1 MRVDTIACWVVN
13 LLRTLSSKLLEAID
27 AAKNSSSR
35 NFVQSVE
42 LVVNVKDV
50 DLTKPENRFTET
62 IELPNGLG
70 KKRRK
75 ICVIA
80 SGDVALKA
88 ERMQLVDKVM
98 GKEDIETLVGNKR
111 LAKKLAG
118 KYDYFIVDPSMMG
131 IAAKALGAALGARG
145 KAPVPIPPG
154 TELEKLVEKY
164 SRSVTIRLRKG
175 PMLGCLVGT
184 EDMESKALAENAET
198 VITRVVERL
207 EKRFRNVASIY
218 VKKTMGEPVRV
229 VVEEK

>member
-1 MRVDTIACWVVN
+1 M
-13 LLRTLSSKLLEAID
+13 LRTLSSKLLEAID

>member
-1 MRVDTIACWVVN
+1 

-27 AAKNSSSR
+27 AAKKSPSR

-42 LVVNVKDV
+42 LIVNVKDV

-62 IELPNGLG
+62 IELPHGLG

-80 SGDVALKA
+80 SGDLALRA
-88 ERMQLVDKVM
+88 ERLQLVDKVL
-98 GKEDIETLVGNKR
+98 GKEDLEALVGNKR
-111 LAKKLAG
+111 MAKKLAG

-131 IAAKALGAALGARG
+131 MAAKALGAALGARG

-154 TELEKLVEKY
+154 MELEKLVEKY
-164 SRSVTIRLRKG
+164 SRSVTVRLRKG
-175 PMLGCLVGT
+175 PMLGCIIGT
-184 EDMESKALAENAET
+184 EDMDSKALAENAEA
-198 VITRVVERL
+198 VIARIVEKL

-229 VVEEK
+229 GIEEK